1 VEDLKNRLNNL
12 KETLNPDGMRQ
23 KLRELDVESSKP
35 DFWKEPKYAGGVMQ
49 NIAGIKK
56 ELDDIEFLELLLEE
70 GKSDEIEIK
79 MRELEL
85 KTFLS
90 GPYDK
95 GGCFLSVY
103 AGQGGTEACD
113 WAEMLSRM
121 YQRYA
126 EGQNWKIVVVEET
139 PGEEAGLKS
148 QTLKIDGIYAY
159 GNLKGEAGVHR
170 LVRQSPFNAQNLRQ
184 TSFAGVELMPII
196 PDDIEI
202 DIKPED
208 IEFEAF
214 RSGGAGGQNV
224 NKVSTAVRIKHKA
237 TGLVVTCQSER
248 FQERNRDI
256 AMQMLKAKL
265 YQKQEADKNKLKQ
278 SLRGDVKAAGWGNQI
293 RSYVLHP
300 YKLVK
305 DLRTGVEST
314 NPESVLDGNLTLF
327 IEAELKTL

>member
-1 VEDLKNRLNNL
+1 VEELKNRLNSL
-12 KETLNPDGMRQ
+12 KEKLNPDGMRQ

-35 DFWKEPKYAGGVMQ
+35 DFWKDSNYAKGAMRD
-49 NIAGIKK
+49 IAEIKK
-56 ELDDIEFLELLLEE
+56 ELEDIKFLELLLEE
-70 GKSDEIEIK
+70 GKAKEVEEK
-79 MRELEL
+79 LRELEI

-95 GGCFLSVY
+95 GDCFLTIY

-113 WAEMLSRM
+113 WATMLSRM

-126 EGQNWKIVVVEET
+126 ESQSWKITVVEET

-148 QTLKIDGIYAY
+148 QTLKLEGSYAY

-184 TSFAGVELMPII
+184 TSFAGVEVI
-196 PDDIEI
+196 PVISDEI
-202 DIKPED
+202 DVDLKPED

-224 NKVSTAVRIKHKA
+224 NKVSTAVRLKHTP
-237 TGLVVTCQSER
+237 TGIVVTCQNER

-265 YQKQEADKNKLKQ
+265 YQKQEAERSKLKQ

-314 NPESVLDGNLTLF
+314 NPDSVLDGDLILF

>member
-1 VEDLKNRLNNL
+1 MEDLKNRLNSL
-12 KETLNPDGMRQ
+12 KEKLNPDGLRQ
-23 KLRELDVESSKP
+23 KLRELEAESLKP
-35 DFWKEPKYAGGVMQ
+35 DFWKDANYARGVMQ
-49 NIAGIKK
+49 DIAEIRK
-56 ELDDIEFLELLLEE
+56 ELDDIEFLELLIDD
-70 GKSDEIEIK
+70 GKSDEVEAK
-79 MRELEL
+79 LQELEL

-95 GGCFLSVY
+95 GDCFLTIY

-113 WAEMLSRM
+113 WAQMLSRM

-126 EGQNWKIVVVEET
+126 ESQNWKIAITEET

-148 QTLKIDGIYAY
+148 QTLKISGLYAY

-184 TSFAGVELMPII
+184 TSFAGVEVMPLV
-196 PDDIEI
+196 PDDVAI

-237 TGLVVTCQSER
+237 TGIVVTCQSER

-265 YQKQEADKNKLKQ
+265 YQKQEAEKNKLKQ

-314 NPESVLDGNLTLF
+314 NPASVLDGNLMPF

>member
-1 VEDLKNRLNNL
+1 MEELKNRLNSL
-12 KETLNPDGMRQ
+12 KEKLNPDGMRQ

-35 DFWKEPKYAGGVMQ
+35 DFWKDSNYAKGAMRD
-49 NIAGIKK
+49 IAEIKK
-56 ELDDIEFLELLLEE
+56 ELEDIKFLELLLEE
-70 GKSDEIEIK
+70 GKAKEVEEK
-79 MRELEL
+79 LRELEI

-95 GGCFLSVY
+95 GDCFLTIY

-113 WAEMLSRM
+113 WATMLSRM

-126 EGQNWKIVVVEET
+126 ESQSWKITVVEET

-148 QTLKIDGIYAY
+148 QTLKLEGSYAY

-184 TSFAGVELMPII
+184 TSFAGVEVI
-196 PDDIEI
+196 PVISDEI
-202 DIKPED
+202 DVDLKPED

-224 NKVSTAVRIKHKA
+224 NKVSTAVRLKHTP
-237 TGLVVTCQSER
+237 TGIVVTCQNER

-265 YQKQEADKNKLKQ
+265 YQKQEAERSKLKQ

-314 NPESVLDGNLTLF
+314 NPDSVLDGDLILF

>member
-1 VEDLKNRLNNL
+1 MEELKNRLNSL
-12 KETLNPDGMRQ
+12 KEKLNPDGMRQ

-35 DFWKEPKYAGGVMQ
+35 DFWKDSNYAKGAMRD
-49 NIAGIKK
+49 IAEIRQ
-56 ELDDIEFLELLLEE
+56 ELEDIEFLELLLEE
-70 GKSDEIEIK
+70 GKAEEVEK
-79 MRELEL
+79 KLQELEI

-95 GGCFLSVY
+95 GDCFLTIY

-113 WAEMLSRM
+113 WATMLSRM

-126 EGQNWKIVVVEET
+126 ESQSWKITVVEET

-148 QTLKIDGIYAY
+148 QTLKLEGSYAY

-184 TSFAGVELMPII
+184 TSFAGVEVI
-196 PDDIEI
+196 PVISDEI
-202 DIKPED
+202 DVDLKPED

-224 NKVSTAVRIKHKA
+224 NKVSTAVRLKHTP
-237 TGLVVTCQSER
+237 TGIVVTCQNER

-265 YQKQEADKNKLKQ
+265 YQKQEAERSKLKQ

-314 NPESVLDGNLTLF
+314 NPDSVLDGDLILF